1 MRGVIKEL
9 YLYETDRN
17 PYGFIVGDDGN
28 KYYFNQ
34 QSMMRKETISSFYV
48 NDEVSFTVEQT
59 SSTYNRALHMKLERH
74 IAEAPVAKFANPG
87 ISRKLDLDDFAPK
100 LKPDSGEMESNG
112 MKSSR

>member
-87 ISRKLDLDDFAPK
+87 ISRKLDLDDFAPRPC
-100 LKPDSGEMESNG
+100 LKNQGRCA
-112 MKSSR
+112 KSTK